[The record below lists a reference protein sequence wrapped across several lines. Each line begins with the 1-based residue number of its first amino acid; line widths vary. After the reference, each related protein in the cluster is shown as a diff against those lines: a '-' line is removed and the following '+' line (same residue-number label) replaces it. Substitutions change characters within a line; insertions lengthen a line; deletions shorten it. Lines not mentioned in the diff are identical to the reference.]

1 MQTEQKN
8 IYIYNFFPY
17 PKVSSLNAANPSEHR
32 LWGAHCS
39 NSWDEQVPA
48 KATAFLTHGVGTMD
62 GMEWGKVRE
71 RERGRK
77 NEQERRNRYALKKM
91 GQLGHTHGEL
101 VDFIYWFL
109 TFSFWFILFLFP
121 PFPSPTMVE
130 KPHSGGE
137 GLIRPAQS
145 LQSTP
150 GWPIVA
156 CGGASQSSHRQASP
170 AD

>member
-39 NSWDEQVPA
+39 NSWDKQVPA
-48 KATAFLTHGVGTMD
+48 KAIAFLTHGVGIMD
-62 GMEWGKVRE
+62 GMERGEVRKTE
-71 RERGRK
+71 RKRK
-77 NEQERRNRYALKKM
+77 NEQE
-91 GQLGHTHGEL
+91 GERVCAGEDGAAGTQTRWVGGFNLL
-101 VDFIYWFL
+101 VFDIFFL
-109 TFSFWFILFLFP
+109 VLIS
-121 PFPSPTMVE
+121 PFPGPPKVE
-130 KPHSGGE
+130 KPHSSGWC
-137 GLIRPAQS
+137 LIRPAQS